1 MRTLTAY
8 GIGVIIVLA
17 LLNTI
22 AWQGGMPRLHSVN
35 VFLPGLSLGCSVRPL
50 RLGFTGIA
58 APPDSIGSLL
68 EQIALDYP
76 ELATA
81 FRGLAHIGI
90 NFETLLFG
98 VAAPEAIK
106 IARLVSRL
114 VEIGLRQRHRRRT
127 TGQAGRVRWFRI

>member
-1 MRTLTAY
+1 
-8 GIGVIIVLA
+8 
-17 LLNTI
+17 
-22 AWQGGMPRLHSVN
+22 
-35 VFLPGLSLGCSVRPL
+35 
-50 RLGFTGIA
+50 
-58 APPDSIGSLL
+58 LL

-127 TGQAGRVRWFRI
+127 TWAGRSREVVPNLRYLLGCWHPMRLPPRGSGRLIKIAHLCREFQIFHSHPSLAPNKKPAR